1 LGVSVF
7 SFFFCF
13 LFWVGG
19 AVGTGGVVEQVEQEQ
34 IMAGSRRREFAG
46 LFTLLLMWSLGVV
59 VHEDGVVEA
68 TTLGV
73 NWGTRAFNPLP
84 NSIVVKMLQD
94 NQITRVK
101 LFDANPGVIKSMAG
115 TNIEVMVAASNDEL
129 SSLAANPAAAAAWV
143 RDNVTQ
149 YLASNNNGVNIK

>member
-1 LGVSVF
+1 MGVSVF
-7 SFFFCF
+7 GFF
-13 LFWVGG
+13 LGG
-19 AVGTGGVVEQVEQEQ
+19 GGGVVEQVEQEQ

-46 LFTLLLMWSLGVV
+46 LLTLLLMWSLGVV

-73 NWGTRAFNPLP
+73 NWGTMAFNPLP

-101 LFDANPGVIKSMAG
+101 LFDANPDVIKSMAG

-129 SSLAANPAAAAAWV
+129 SSLATDSAAAAAWV